1 MDDKLMLMIPG
12 PTPVPETALLAMA
25 KHPIGHRSGDF
36 SKIMAEVTEN
46 LKWLHQTKN
55 DVLILASSGTGA
67 MEAGMIN
74 FLSPGDRVLCGCNG
88 KFGDRWAEVAT
99 AYGLQVEKITAEW
112 GKALE
117 TEKFRQHL
125 EADKNKQIKAVIL
138 THSETSTGVLNDIET
153 INGYVKAHGEALIIV
168 DAVTSL
174 GAVSIPVDELGLD
187 VVASGSQKG
196 YMIPPGLAFVAVG
209 AKAWTAYETA
219 KLPRYYLDLGK
230 YRKDAA
236 KNTTP
241 FTPPVNLFFALQ
253 ATLRIMQTEGLENI
267 FARHDRLKGV
277 TRAAIKALGLPL
289 LGPDTVASPAVTAV
303 APPPEVEAEKVR
315 AIMKKRF
322 DIALAGGQDHLKGKI
337 FRIGH
342 LGFVCERD
350 ILSAIAALEVT
361 LIDLGYESFTP
372 GAGIAAASRV
382 LVTS

>member
-12 PTPVPETALLAMA
+12 PTPVPEKALLAMA

-67 MEAGMIN
+67 MEAGIIN
-74 FLSPGDRVLCGCNG
+74 FLSHGDRVLCGCNG

-99 AYGLQVEKITAEW
+99 AYGLQVDKITAEW
-112 GKALE
+112 GKPLDPEEFREKLE
-117 TEKFRQHL
+117 TDQE
-125 EADKNKQIKAVIL
+125 KQIKAVIV
-138 THSETSTGVLNDIET
+138 THSETSTGVLNDIKT
-153 INGYVKAHGEALIIV
+153 INNYVKAHGEALIIV
-168 DAVTSL
+168 DAVTSI
-174 GAVSIPVDELGLD
+174 GAVNLPIDELGLD

-196 YMIPPGLAFVAVG
+196 YMIPPGLAFVSVG
-209 AKAWTAYETA
+209 EKAWTAYQTA

-236 KNTTP
+236 KNSTP

-253 ATLRIMQTEGLENI
+253 ATLNMMQAEGLENI
-267 FARHDRLKGV
+267 FARHQRLMNT
-277 TRAAIKALGLPL
+277 TRAAVKALGLPL
-289 LGPDTVASPAVTAV
+289 LGPDAAASPAITAV
-303 APPPEVEAEKVR
+303 APPPEVDAEKVR
-315 AIMKKRF
+315 AIVKKRF

-342 LGFVCERD
+342 LGFVNERD
-350 ILSAIAALEVT
+350 ILTAIAALEVA
-361 LIDLGYESFTP
+361 LRELGYEGFTP
-372 GAGIAAASRV
+372 GSAVAHAGRVLAAS
-382 LVTS
+382 